1 MITDL
6 KIEHFRNYRQEKVSF
21 KKGINVFLG
30 KNGQGKTNLL
40 EAVYVLGM
48 LSSFRKTEAESL
60 IREGESSF
68 SIEGFF
74 ADDEASVLA
83 VEKGLK
89 GWKKIETDGCECVKK
104 SDYIGRIKMVV
115 FSPDEMELI
124 QGSPDVRRKYLDR
137 TYFHVTRSHLKNL
150 KLYKRILTQRNL
162 LLKRGLFKVQ
172 ELDIW
177 SERLAHAG
185 AKVVEGRYDL
195 VNIINRKLEI
205 EQPFAKR
212 DKISLNYL
220 EKGKSDIRKKDE
232 PGERLLDKLYR
243 VRAEEIARKM
253 TLVGPHRDDVEITI
267 NGEKARSFSSRGE
280 MRSILL
286 ALKAAEV
293 EIFRNVSSV
302 KPLVMLD
309 DVASELDIDRRR
321 SLLDYLRHKG
331 EQVLIT
337 TTEAENLPLMD
348 REKRNIFK
356 VHEGKILH

>member
-1 MITDL
+1 MITDIR
-6 KIEHFRNYRQEKVSF
+6 IERFRNYEQERVFF

-48 LSSFRKTEAESL
+48 LSSFRKTELDSL

-74 ADDEASVLA
+74 SDDEATTLL
-83 VEKGLK
+83 VEKSVR
-89 GWKKIETDGCECVKK
+89 GWKKIETDGCECAKK
-104 SDYIGRIKMVV
+104 SDYIGRVKMVV

-124 QGSPDVRRKYLDR
+124 QGSPDVRRRYLDR
-137 TYFHVTRSHLKNL
+137 TCFHVTRSHLKNL
-150 KLYKRILTQRNL
+150 KIYKRILTQRNL
-162 LLKRGLFKVQ
+162 LLKRGVFKAQ

-177 SERLAHAG
+177 SERLADAG
-185 AKVVEGRYDL
+185 AKVVDGRCEL
-195 VNIINRKLEI
+195 INILNRKLEI
-205 EQPFAKR
+205 EQPFAER
-212 DKISLNYL
+212 DKISLSYL
-220 EKGKSDIRKKDE
+220 EKGKSAIKKKDE
-232 PGERLLDKLYR
+232 TKERLLDKLFK
-243 VRAEEIARKM
+243 VREEEISRRV
-253 TLVGPHRDDVEITI
+253 TLIGPHRDDVEIII
-267 NGEKARSFSSRGE
+267 NGERAKAFSSRGE

-293 EIFRNVSSV
+293 EIFRNICSV

-321 SLLDYLRHKG
+321 SLLDYLRQKG

-337 TTEAENLPLMD
+337 TTEAENLPLLD
-348 REKRNIFK
+348 SEKGNIFR
-356 VHEGKILH
+356 VENGKILH

>member
-1 MITDL
+1 MITDI
-6 KIEHFRNYRQEKVSF
+6 KIEQFRNYGQERVFF

-48 LSSFRKTEAESL
+48 LSSFRKAETESL

-74 ADDEASVLA
+74 ADDEAATLS
-83 VEKGLK
+83 VEKGLG
-89 GWKKIETDGCECVKK
+89 GWKKIETDGYACSRK

-124 QGSPDVRRKYLDR
+124 QGSPEVRRKYLDR
-137 TYFHVTRSHLKNL
+137 TYFHIVRSHLKNL
-150 KLYKRILTQRNL
+150 KLYKRILAQRNL
-162 LLKRGLFKVQ
+162 LLKRRLFKAA

-177 SERLAHAG
+177 SERLAEAG
-185 AKVVEGRYDL
+185 AKIVDGRYDFIDIL
-195 VNIINRKLEI
+195 NSKLAV
-205 EQPFAKR
+205 EQPFTGSDR
-212 DKISLNYL
+212 ISLRYL
-220 EKGKSDIRKKDE
+220 EKGRSAVKKGE
-232 PGERLLDKLYR
+232 TKERLLDKLFK
-243 VRAEEIARKM
+243 VRDEELARKM

-267 NGEKARSFSSRGE
+267 NDEKAKAFSSRGE

-286 ALKAAEV
+286 ALKAAEM
-293 EIFRNVSSV
+293 EIYRNISSV
-302 KPLVMLD
+302 APLVMLD

-321 SLLDYLRHKG
+321 SLLDYLRQKG

-337 TTEAENLPLMD
+337 TTEAENLPLTD
-348 REKRNIFK
+348 AEKGNIFK
-356 VHEGKILH
+356 VHKGKILH